1 MDFEKNVSSLWKK
14 MTQKSDGRTSV
25 RYYMRRGLAHVIGFR
40 YFCQGINCFLMTKE
54 ELIDLLS
61 KEEISEEQIVLACA
75 HYDNYPEDF
84 IWDVDDFSCQWKEE
98 EEAITLNFEELRTAV
113 CGIHISEVEKNLPVT
128 AAAFTAVTRSVI
140 SSSSITPD
148 ELYASYSPLSM
159 TMGTMVGYHIFPIL
173 QYAQSGMSL
182 DTLLRIGVYV
192 VCEAM
197 GKCVYDMPKDVIIGC
212 IVHALGLMYAAI
224 DEPLGVVDKSKEVLG
239 IASPEINTILDR
251 VTAPMESAYDA
262 LLQIEDK
269 FQTLT
274 QENQRLERQLNRN
287 KNISLAIRDLL
298 MTRHD
303 RDFQFRYK
311 YQWIGVYEVMGEQHL
326 LPDNSVA
333 TFCRLCND
341 PKGTSYF
348 LPEVDDELQGTNLYI
363 AGDCYEKKST
373 YHQMISHGKE
383 DRQREVIDKTK
394 EIFEIFLTQRGVL
407 NKE

>member
-1 MDFEKNVSSLWKK
+1 
-14 MTQKSDGRTSV
+14 
-25 RYYMRRGLAHVIGFR
+25 
-40 YFCQGINCFLMTKE
+40 MTKE

-61 KEEISEEQIVLACA
+61 KEEISEEQIVLACKMFDA
-75 HYDNYPEDF
+75 KPQGFVPQRHLYIQLAEEEQQWVNEHHEACRNEVFLKTDLNPYYAATGDVRGALRQQILHAVTPDVNGIYDNLTRNAMTLGYLISFWVHAADEVDIIPEGML
-84 IWDVDDFSCQWKEE
+84 CN
-98 EEAITLNFEELRTAV
+98 TLNLMAFGVIAESMQREVQSMTEDELQSAMAYAV
-113 CGIHISEVEKNLPVT
+113 SLYSTRVINICVPQNEIKQQIVKVHPEFSGIHERFIEPSIST
-128 AAAFTAVTRSVI
+128 FAA
-140 SSSSITPD
+140 
-148 ELYASYSPLSM
+148 L
-159 TMGTMVGYHIFPIL
+159 
-173 QYAQSGMSL
+173 
-182 DTLLRIGVYV
+182 
-192 VCEAM
+192 
-197 GKCVYDMPKDVIIGC
+197 
-212 IVHALGLMYAAI
+212 
-224 DEPLGVVDKSKEVLG
+224 
-239 IASPEINTILDR
+239 
-251 VTAPMESAYDA
+251 DA
-262 LLQIEDK
+262 LDSK

-407 NKE
+407 EKE